1 MYNVLA
7 QRKEEIA
14 SLKEVF
20 ERDLVCVIPQ
30 LIEARLHPI
39 IESFFNSTLV
49 QQSNFEHPESIGREI
64 RFANPKMAIFF
75 DSIFNNPEFLAMM
88 SELTGQSLIRSF
100 GRSFEIQPGDE
111 FQWHGDASSH
121 IRSAGF
127 SLNLSPNPYEGG
139 EFEIRPK
146 ADHSRTTTIKTG
158 YLDLHLFKVNNV
170 LYEHRICEVK
180 GSIPRRSFS
189 GWFSR
194 TPD

>member
-7 QRKEEIA
+7 QRRAEIA
-14 SLKEVF
+14 SLKEAY

-30 LIEARLHPI
+30 LIETRFHPI
-39 IESFFNSTLV
+39 IESFFNSSLV
-49 QQSNFEHPESIGREI
+49 KQSNYEHPDSIGREI
-64 RFANPKMAIFF
+64 RFANPKMSIYF
-75 DSIFNNPEFLAMM
+75 DSIFNNSEFLAVM
-88 SELTGQSLIRSF
+88 SELTGQNLVGSF
-100 GRSFEIQPGDE
+100 GRTFEILPGDE

-127 SLNLSPNPYEGG
+127 SLNLSQIPYEGG

-146 ADHSRTTTIKTG
+146 ADHSHTTTIKTG
-158 YLDLHLFKVNNV
+158 YLDLHVFKVNNV
-170 LYEHRICEVK
+170 FYEHRICEVK

-194 TPD
+194 SA